1 MALQMATK
9 RRQPAPPQLSN
20 IRVKLENDLVL
31 AGAALWWLRLPQSA
45 VPALPSPLFFPRIL
59 IAIIIIDVTAN
70 ERRQMTN
77 ALLCLI
83 SRFTDC
89 NNLAT
94 APCTV
99 TSAQR
104 GVENE
109 ERRRYSERINGD
121 VSILWFAQQRMQAA
135 TMADVVSRAARPDHG
150 GDRRHWLDPLRPR
163 RPASRGVQRQSGRRR
178 TAARVSRNEAAPH
191 QPDDAGED

>member
-1 MALQMATK
+1 MGSFTVHCSFAIWYWSLPEEIPIQCPMNIGRFPVQRQM
-9 RRQPAPPQLSN
+9 N
-20 IRVKLENDLVL
+20 
-31 AGAALWWLRLPQSA
+31 
-45 VPALPSPLFFPRIL
+45 
-59 IAIIIIDVTAN
+59 N

-104 GVENE
+104 GFENE

-121 VSILWFAQQRMQAA
+121 VSILWFAQQRRQAA

-150 GDRRHWLDPLRPR
+150 GDRSHWLDSLRPR